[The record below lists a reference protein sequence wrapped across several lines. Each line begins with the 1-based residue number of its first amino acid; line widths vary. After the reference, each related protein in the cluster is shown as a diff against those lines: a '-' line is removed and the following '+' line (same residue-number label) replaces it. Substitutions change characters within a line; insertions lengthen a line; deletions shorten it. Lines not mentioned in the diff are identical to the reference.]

1 MYDQARKLV
10 LAGLGIGAQG
20 RDQFEEWVRQ
30 GEENDAEYAKA
41 IRKFMSEAEK
51 NKDKWNN
58 RCRELSDRVFQCLPI
73 PTRSDIERLEKK
85 VSDLASQLDRAGKK

>member
-1 MYDQARKLV
+1 MFGQAKKLV

-20 RDQFEEWVRQ
+20 RDRFEEWVRQ
-30 GEENDAEYAKA
+30 GEDNDAEYAKA

-51 NKDKWNN
+51 NKDKLDD
-58 RCRELSDRVFQCLPI
+58 RCREWSDRLFRNLPI

-85 VSDLASQLDRAGKK
+85 VSDLASKLDRAGKK